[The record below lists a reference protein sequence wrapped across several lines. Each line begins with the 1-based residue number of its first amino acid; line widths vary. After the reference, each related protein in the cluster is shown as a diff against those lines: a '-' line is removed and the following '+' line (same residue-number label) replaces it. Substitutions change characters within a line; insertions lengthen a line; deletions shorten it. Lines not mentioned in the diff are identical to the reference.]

1 TSRFE
6 ETEGDILTSV
16 QLSIID
22 DAQLLICSHENC
34 LIALSP
40 TQSGVTEH
48 LRSRH
53 QIPAERR
60 KQVIS
65 LLRRLDL
72 RLQEHSSA
80 RPRPD
85 GAPIDRRLR
94 CYDGFLC
101 GLCPFRI
108 ISKPMIVRH

>member
-1 TSRFE
+1 
-6 ETEGDILTSV
+6 DILTSV

-22 DAQLLICSHENC
+22 DAQLLICSHEDC

-40 TQSGVTEH
+40 TPSGVTEH

-60 KQVIS
+60 KQVTS
-65 LLRRLDL
+65 LLRRSDL
-72 RLQEHSSA
+72 HLKEPGSA
-80 RPRPD
+80 EPRPD
-85 GAPIDRRLR
+85 GAPIGRRLR

-101 GLCPFRI
+101 DLCLFRT
-108 ISKPMIVRH
+108 ISKPMIMRHLGRE